1 MKHLLFIA
9 AALML
14 VACAGS
20 KTDDSS
26 ARSAE
31 AAPQS
36 VAGTPNDAAKIYTDA
51 KFDQDKSFI
60 VISKKELR
68 LYVYAVVNGDT
79 TRIAH
84 FPVCLSKNKGQKQ
97 KGGDM
102 RTPESEPG
110 KPFTIKQIQN
120 ASDWHHDFGD
130 GRGNILAYGNW
141 FLRLETPFSGIG
153 IHGSTNNEE
162 SVPGRASEGC
172 IRLRDADIITL
183 KENYAYVGMPV
194 IIKAEDQGPLP
205 FEK

>member
-84 FPVCLSKNKGQKQ
+84 FPVCLSKNKGQKE

>member
-1 MKHLLFIA
+1 
-9 AALML
+9 ML

>member
-1 MKHLLFIA
+1 
-9 AALML
+9 ML

-36 VAGTPNDAAKIYTDA
+36 VAGTPNDAAKIYTQA

-68 LYVYAVVNGDT
+68 LYIYAVVNGDT

-84 FPVCLSKNKGQKQ
+84 FPVCLSKNKGQKE

-130 GRGNILAYGNW
+130 GRGNILAYGDW